1 MKCLSVCQQF
11 AELIVQGKK
20 TIELRKWNTKFR
32 WEFLV
37 HAPQKIRL
45 DECKRLKIQPEMTVG
60 AIIGKV
66 ELIDVREY
74 ENTAQIKIDSKKHL
88 ASNDES
94 GNKYGFILQNPK
106 QLRVPIP
113 CNGQLNFF
121 EFKPEL
127 TKINEIKTELF
138 EEEHRYMWINHHW
151 SSTRS

>member
-1 MKCLSVCQQF
+1 MKCLSVCHPF

-32 WEFLV
+32 GEFLV

-45 DECKRLKIQPEMTVG
+45 DECKRLKIQSEMTVG

-66 ELIDVREY
+66 ELIGVREY

-138 EEEHRYMWINHHW
+138 EEEHRYMWINHH
-151 SSTRS
+151 